1 MKYII
6 KESQLSRIIFRYLD
20 KQDFTQI
27 EKGDTIYFVNSKNS
41 KDSQILYDK
50 KHKKCYIGA
59 NLARVIS
66 TFFHVDDTSL
76 RPIICRWVGNTL

>member
-6 KESQLSRIIFRYLD
+6 TESQLSRIIFRYLD

-27 EKGDTIYFVNSKNS
+27 EKGDNIYFVNSKNN
-41 KDSQILYDK
+41 KDGQILYDK
-50 KHKKCYIGA
+50 KHKKCYIDA
-59 NLARVIS
+59 NLVRVIS
-66 TFFHVDDTSL
+66 SFFSVDDASL

>member
-50 KHKKCYIGA
+50 KHKI
-59 NLARVIS
+59 IS
-66 TFFHVDDTSL
+66 
-76 RPIICRWVGNTL
+76 